1 MARRNL
7 STGERLLA
15 ARERRKLTQV
25 KAAAAIGCGQS
36 WLSKLERDLSQ
47 PSIST
52 LRKIA
57 AVYGVSLSTLIPA

>member
-1 MARRNL
+1 VARRNI

-15 ARERRKLTQV
+15 ARARRKLTQE
-25 KAAAAIGCGQS
+25 KAAKAIGCGQS

-52 LRKIA
+52 LRRIA
-57 AVYGVSLSTLIPA
+57 DVYGVPLTTLIPA